1 MQRHELGGFLMFF
14 AFAEG
19 PQRTSNNYGFRFKSA
34 WRTHPPKIKNHN
46 NFDSLAFQTPEACTD
61 LKVMIKMQNYGLA
74 HLVHKTY
81 PTT

>member
-1 MQRHELGGFLMFF
+1 MQRYEREFLMFF

-46 NFDSLAFQTPEACTD
+46 NFYSLCIQTPEACT
-61 LKVMIKMQNYGLA
+61 LMIKIRSYGVA
-74 HLVHKTY
+74 HVAHNAY
-81 PTT
+81 PAIYSI